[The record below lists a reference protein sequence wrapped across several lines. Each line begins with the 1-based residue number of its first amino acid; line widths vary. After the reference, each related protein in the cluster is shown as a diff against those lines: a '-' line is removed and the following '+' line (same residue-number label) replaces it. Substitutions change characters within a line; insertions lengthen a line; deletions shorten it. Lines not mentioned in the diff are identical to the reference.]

1 MISPYA
7 IGNEGIFCYEDGIYR
22 LRGKKKKNRTVFVAV
37 TIEPLEQYG

>member
-7 IGNEGIFCYEDGIYR
+7 IGNVGIFCYEDGIYR
-22 LRGKKKKNRTVFVAV
+22 LREKKKNRTVFVAV